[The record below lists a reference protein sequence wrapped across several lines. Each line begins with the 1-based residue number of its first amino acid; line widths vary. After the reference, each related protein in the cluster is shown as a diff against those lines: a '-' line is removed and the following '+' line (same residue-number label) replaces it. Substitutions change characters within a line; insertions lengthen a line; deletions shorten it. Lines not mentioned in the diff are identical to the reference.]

1 MANIIKVFSNIDN
14 IIDRV
19 NSYKHEP
26 FFSNEIARRQS
37 KRVSQFL
44 DDNQILK
51 TFAYLIAYSQNANS
65 ELVERLI
72 SGSKLDI
79 AFENFEL
86 DKVVKMNPCDI
97 ADDHWKSISAIRQQA
112 KLFHI
117 VSLARKLKSI
127 GSISAILNDNNIP
140 KQIST
145 EQDIENFWIGFD
157 KLQKILKQ
165 KKIPFFQSTTSLLHF
180 LLDAGYDCIKSDLVV
195 MKVANKIKIV
205 DNEKGNKNFRTTVRT
220 VQQYSLDRK
229 VRPTIVDFY
238 FLIDEGQRGAKKF
251 VTSAFYNK
259 TKATV

>member
-1 MANIIKVFSNIDN
+1 MTDSIKIFSDIDS

-19 NSYKHEP
+19 NSYKQEP
-26 FFSNEIARRQS
+26 FFSNEFTRRQN
-37 KRVSQFL
+37 KRVSPFL

-72 SGSKLDI
+72 SGGNLDK
-79 AFENFEL
+79 AFDNFEL
-86 DKVVKMNPCDI
+86 DKVAKMNPCDI
-97 ADDHWKSISAIRQQA
+97 ADNYWNSISAIRQQA

-117 VSLARKLKSI
+117 VSLARKIKSI
-127 GSISAILNDNNIP
+127 GSVSAILNDNNIP

-145 EQDIENFWIGFD
+145 ELDIENFWTGFD

-180 LLDAGYDCIKSDLVV
+180 LLDTGYDCIKPDLVV
-195 MKVANKIKIV
+195 MKVAKKLKIV
-205 DNEKGNKNFRTTVRT
+205 DSEEGDKNFKATVRT
-220 VQQYSLDRK
+220 IQQYSLDRN

-251 VTSAFYNK
+251 VTSDFYN
-259 TKATV
+259 